1 MAFIPSS
8 TVLNTLYELKNLSH
22 TITYVEITGATGIG
36 GGTSTSYPVTVTTAM
51 PNDTVTVLSNTIS
64 GYYSDSFSNEISYRT
79 VDHRLITVNKW
90 SDIVLAIADG
100 ILADVYYYKADTRTR
115 IVYSYVATSSNG
127 ATQTYTINVDN
138 DWTTGRNQ
146 VIKFTNLTKYQQ
158 KILTLWI
165 NNNSDKVAWANNILD
180 IIDWENNV
188 L

>member
-1 MAFIPSS
+1 MAFSPSS

-22 TITYVEITGATGIG
+22 TITYTDTSGATGATGF
-36 GGTSTSYPVTVTTAM
+36 GTPYTVTVTTSM
-51 PNDTVTVLSNTIS
+51 PNHTVTVSGNTIS
-64 GYYSDSFSNEISYRT
+64 GYYSDSFDNEISYRT
-79 VDHRLITVNKW
+79 VDHNFVTVNKW
-90 SDIVLAIADG
+90 SDIVIAIADG

-115 IVYSYVATSSNG
+115 IVYSYLATASNG

-138 DWTTGRNQ
+138 DWTSGRNQ
-146 VIKFTNLTKYQQ
+146 LIKFTNLTKYQQ
-158 KILTLWI
+158 EILVLWI

>member
-1 MAFIPSS
+1 MAFSPSS

-22 TITYVEITGATGIG
+22 TITYTDTSGASGATGFG
-36 GGTSTSYPVTVTTAM
+36 TSYPVTVTTTM
-51 PNDTVTVLSNTIS
+51 PNDTVMVSGNTIS
-64 GYYSDSFSNEISYRT
+64 GYYSDSFNNEISYRT

-90 SDIVLAIADG
+90 EDIVIAIADG
-100 ILADVYYYKADTRTR
+100 ILADVYYYKADTTTR
-115 IVYSYVATSSNG
+115 IVYNYLATASNG

-138 DWTTGRNQ
+138 NWTTGRNQ

-158 KILTLWI
+158 EILVLWI

>member
-1 MAFIPSS
+1 MSFSPSS

-22 TITYVEITGATGIG
+22 SISYTDTTGGLGATGFYV
-36 GGTSTSYPVTVTTAM
+36 TYPVTITTNQ
-51 PNDTVTVLSNTIS
+51 PNSTVAVAGNTIS
-64 GYYSDSFSNEISYRT
+64 GYYSDSFSNQIHYRT
-79 VDHRLITVNKW
+79 VDDRFVVVTKW
-90 SDIVLAIADG
+90 SDILMAIADG
-100 ILADVYYYKADTRTR
+100 VLSEVYYYQADTTTR
-115 IVYSYVATSSNG
+115 IVYSYLATAGNG

-138 DWTTGRNQ
+138 DWTSGRNQ

-180 IIDWENNV
+180 IIDWENDV